1 MAKKGKGKGKG
12 SGKGKGGGGKTGNAR
27 TDFLAVR
34 ISKFTISVPL
44 KGDFDACAFST
55 NRLRYFA

>member
-12 SGKGKGGGGKTGNAR
+12 SGKGKGGGKKTGNER

-34 ISKFTISVPL
+34 ISKLSLT
-44 KGDFDACAFST
+44 
-55 NRLRYFA
+55 

>member
-34 ISKFTISVPL
+34 ISKLSIFV
-44 KGDFDACAFST
+44 
-55 NRLRYFA
+55 

>member
-34 ISKFTISVPL
+34 ISKSSIIV
-44 KGDFDACAFST
+44 
-55 NRLRYFA
+55 